1 VILVS
6 PEGYYVASFDFF
18 PRSCFSTPVSDIDVI
33 GGCHKCAINI
43 LFRRNINIESDGLSA
58 LHICTGATQNM
69 SVWHGTLRKR
79 KLTGGRKRAYR
90 VKRKF
95 EQGTYPAETT
105 LGKPKRKRTRGYGGN
120 TKIKLLTDNQASVTD
135 PKTGKTEKTTITRVI
150 SNKANVDYNRR
161 GVITK
166 GAEIETALG
175 TARVTSRPGI
185 DGVINAILISGK
197 EEKA

>member
-1 VILVS
+1 
-6 PEGYYVASFDFF
+6 
-18 PRSCFSTPVSDIDVI
+18 
-33 GGCHKCAINI
+33 
-43 LFRRNINIESDGLSA
+43 
-58 LHICTGATQNM
+58 M

-95 EQGTYPAETT
+95 EQGTYSAETT
-105 LGKPKRKRTRGYGGN
+105 LGDPKRTHTRGYGGN
-120 TKIKLLTDNQASVTD
+120 TKIKLFTDNQASVTD
-135 PKTGKTEKTTITRVI
+135 PKTGTTTKTTITRVV
-150 SNKANVDYNRR
+150 SNKANVDFNRR

-185 DGVINAILISGK
+185 DGVINAVLIGGK
-197 EEKA
+197 EEKS